1 MHNCTE
7 NVLVAHSLEYPVI
20 LKDKVFVHL
29 RYIRTSP
36 FTFTVSTCIWPSHH
50 MFDTPKLI
58 HKQLI
63 DKGFCF
69 STIYYIMFK
78 KTKQTMRPQF

>member
-7 NVLVAHSLEYPVI
+7 NVIVAHSLEYPVI

-29 RYIRTSP
+29 HLLCRLASGPRT
-36 FTFTVSTCIWPSHH
+36 

-58 HKQLI
+58 DKQLI

>member
-7 NVLVAHSLEYPVI
+7 NVIVAHSLEYPVI

-50 MFDTPKLI
+50 V
-58 HKQLI
+58 
-63 DKGFCF
+63 
-69 STIYYIMFK
+69 
-78 KTKQTMRPQF
+78 